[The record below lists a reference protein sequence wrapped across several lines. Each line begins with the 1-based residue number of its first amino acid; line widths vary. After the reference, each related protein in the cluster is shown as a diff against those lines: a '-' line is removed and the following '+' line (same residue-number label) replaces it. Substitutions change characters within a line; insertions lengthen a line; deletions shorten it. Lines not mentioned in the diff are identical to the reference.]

1 MNERPSESHSK
12 SKDFAAAE
20 TLDRGA
26 LNRAL
31 LARQM
36 LLGRQRMSALE
47 AIERLCGLQAQ
58 APMAPYYAL
67 WARLE
72 RFEPAELE
80 SLLLGREAVRIALMR
95 ATLHLVSTRDAL
107 SLRPLLQPVQ
117 DRGLAGAFG
126 KRLAGLDLDAIAAL
140 GREWTAERPLSFAE
154 LGARL
159 AERWPDRDPEAL
171 AIAVRARVP
180 LAQTPPRGL
189 WGRSGQA
196 LHVPLEAWTELA
208 PQEESCT
215 NEALVMR
222 YLSAFG
228 PASVKDMQAWSGLTK
243 LQEAVRRLG
252 PKLVRF
258 RSEQGTELFDLPDA
272 PRPDANTVSPPRYLG
287 EFDQML
293 LAYADRSRILSEAR
307 KKRVFTANG
316 IVRPVFLLDG
326 IVAGKWE
333 IRRERSDALL
343 VVEPFVTLSA
353 DDREALADEG
363 ARLLSFAAQ
372 GCNHDIQFASGSVE
386 D

>member
-1 MNERPSESHSK
+1 MNERPSDSHSK
-12 SKDFAAAE
+12 SNGFAAAQ
-20 TLDRGA
+20 TLDQGA

-36 LLGRQRMSALE
+36 LLRRERMSALE

-72 RFEPAELE
+72 QFDPAELGG
-80 SLLLGREAVRIALMR
+80 LLLGREAVRMALMR

-107 SLRPLLQPVQ
+107 ALRPLLQPVQ

-126 KRLAGLDLDAIAAL
+126 KRLAGVDTDAIAAL
-140 GREWTAERPLSFAE
+140 GREWTAERPHSFAE

-180 LAQTPPRGL
+180 LVQTPPRGL
-189 WGRSGQA
+189 WGSSGQA
-196 LHVPLEAWTELA
+196 LHVPLEAWTSL
-208 PQEESCT
+208 PQAESCT
-215 NEALVMR
+215 DEALVVR

-243 LQEAVRRLG
+243 LQDAVRRLG
-252 PKLVRF
+252 SKLVRF
-258 RSEQGTELFDLPDA
+258 RSEQGIELFDLPEA
-272 PRPDANTVSPPRYLG
+272 PRPEANTPSPPRFLG

-293 LAYADRSRILSEAR
+293 LAYADRSRILSETR

-316 IVRPVFLLDG
+316 LVRPVFLLDG

-333 IRRERSDALL
+333 IRRGRSDALL
-343 VVEPFVTLSA
+343 IVEPFAPLSA
-353 DDREALADEG
+353 DDREELAEEG
-363 ARLLSFAAQ
+363 ARLLAFAARELD
-372 GCNHDIQFASGSVE
+372 HDIRFADCVE